1 MSSGSACNPEPK
13 EWKVTEPIRKTVLAI
28 HYLADYDPEPAV
40 RYLQARSRQHQW
52 RPRMS
57 DEEVASMVENL
68 FISSDEGE
76 GAALADSA
84 SPADAGV
91 HRKALKVVEEWKVVK
106 WGRQCNTE
114 ASVAPSSASMLDRLE
129 ENRMKI
135 PVASRPQTAGNVSM
149 SSARS
154 RMHRIR
160 SRWGGRFRATPAG
173 ERVEPAEAMAKVRLS
188 IQTDRPWAPC
198 SRTRS
203 SLCHR
208 RPLIGSRHA
217 LCCPRV
223 QGGYSP
229 GGAAFFTR
237 GAGAGKS
244 CRRD

>member
-1 MSSGSACNPEPK
+1 MTGPK
-13 EWKVTEPIRKTVLAI
+13 RKTVLAI

-57 DEEVASMVENL
+57 DEDAASMVENL
-68 FISSDEGE
+68 YISSDGGE

-91 HRKALKVVEEWKVVK
+91 HREALKVVEEWKVVR
-106 WGRQCNTE
+106 WGRQCITE

-160 SRWGGRFRATPAG
+160 SRWGGRLRATPAG
-173 ERVEPAEAMAKVRLS
+173 ERVEPAEAIGQGSS
-188 IQTDRPWAPC
+188 IHPNR
-198 SRTRS
+198 
-203 SLCHR
+203 
-208 RPLIGSRHA
+208 
-217 LCCPRV
+217 
-223 QGGYSP
+223 
-229 GGAAFFTR
+229 
-237 GAGAGKS
+237 
-244 CRRD
+244 